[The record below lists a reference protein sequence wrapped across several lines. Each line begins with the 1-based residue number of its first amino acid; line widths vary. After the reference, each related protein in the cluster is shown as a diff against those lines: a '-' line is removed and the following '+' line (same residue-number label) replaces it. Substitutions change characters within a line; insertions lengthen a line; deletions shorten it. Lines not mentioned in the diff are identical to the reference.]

1 MSGAERYDPGVGLM
15 LVLASTSAAR
25 RAMLD
30 AAGVPHEAVSSGVDE
45 EAAKAALSH
54 LDGRDLADALAE
66 LKAIKISSRRPGD
79 LVLGCDQTL
88 EFEDGTL
95 LYKSGDNLADQLRL
109 LSGKTHSLHS
119 AVVAA
124 ENGQPVWRYVERAKL
139 TMRVL
144 SEAFIADYVRLEGAA
159 VAGCVGGYR
168 LEGRGAQLF
177 TRIEGS
183 HFTILGLPLL
193 TLLEWLRVRG
203 VLAS

>member
-1 MSGAERYDPGVGLM
+1 M

-30 AAGVPHEAVSSGVDE
+30 AAGVTHQAVSAGVDE
-45 EAAKAALSH
+45 EAAKAALNH
-54 LDGRDLADALAE
+54 LDGRGLADALAE
-66 LKAIKISSRRPGD
+66 LKAIKVSSRRPGD

-88 EFEDGTL
+88 ELEDGTL
-95 LYKSGDNLADQLRL
+95 LDKPGENLGDQLRL
-109 LSGKTHSLHS
+109 LSGKTHRLHS
-119 AVVAA
+119 AVVAG
-124 ENGQPVWRYVERAKL
+124 ENGQPVWRHVERAKL

-144 SEAFIADYVRLEGAA
+144 SDAFITDYVAHEAAA

-168 LEGRGAQLF
+168 IEGRGAQLF

-193 TLLEWLRVRG
+193 PLLDWLRVRG
-203 VLAS
+203 ALAS

>member
-1 MSGAERYDPGVGLM
+1 M

-30 AAGVPHEAVSSGVDE
+30 AAGVPHEAVSAGVDE
-45 EAAKAALSH
+45 DAAKAALSN
-54 LDGRDLADALAE
+54 LDGRALADALAE
-66 LKAIKISSRRPGD
+66 LKAIKVSSRRPGD

-88 EFEDGTL
+88 ELENGALLDKPGED
-95 LYKSGDNLADQLRL
+95 LADQLRR
-109 LSGKTHSLHS
+109 LSGRTHRLHS

-124 ENGQPVWRYVERAKL
+124 ENGQPVWRHVERAKM

-144 SEAFIADYVRLEGAA
+144 SETFIVDYVAREGAA

-168 LEGRGAQLF
+168 IEGRGVQLF
-177 TRIEGS
+177 SRIEGS

-193 TLLEWLRVRG
+193 PLLDWLRVRG
-203 VLAS
+203 VLTS

>member
-1 MSGAERYDPGVGLM
+1 M
-15 LVLASTSAAR
+15 LILASTSAAR

-30 AAGVPHEAVSSGVDE
+30 AVGIPHDAVAAGVDE
-45 EAAKAALSH
+45 EAAKAAMAH
-54 LDGRDLADALAE
+54 LDGRALADALAE
-66 LKAIKISSRRPGD
+66 LKAVKISSRRPGD

-88 EFEDGTL
+88 ECDDGRL
-95 LYKSGDNLADQLRL
+95 LDKPGDALADQLRL
-109 LSGKTHSLHS
+109 LSGKTHRLHS

-124 ENGQPVWRYVERAKL
+124 ENGQPVWRHVERAKL

-144 SEAFIADYVRLEGAA
+144 SEDFIADYMATEGAA

-168 LEGRGAQLF
+168 IEGRGAQLF
-177 TRIEGS
+177 SRIEGS

-193 TLLEWLRVRG
+193 SLLDWLRVRG